1 MTYIFNMIIRNEGIS
16 MKISAKGRYGLAA
29 MTYLARNYASGSPVT
44 IVSISEKLGISKIYL
59 EQVFSLLKRARL
71 VNSIKGSQ
79 GGYQL
84 SRAPREI
91 TPYDILSSIEL
102 SLMEETAPAAQEK
115 MPELDRALAAC
126 VFTPLDKAIQK
137 TLSSV
142 SLDDILTAID
152 KEKSTESLMYFI

>member
-102 SLMEETAPAAQEK
+102 YM
-115 MPELDRALAAC
+115 M
-126 VFTPLDKAIQK
+126 
-137 TLSSV
+137 
-142 SLDDILTAID
+142 
-152 KEKSTESLMYFI
+152 